1 VQNSYNIR
9 GDRGLSDFNTPQ
21 RVVLS
26 GVYTLP
32 FKGNRLTEGWE
43 ITLIE
48 QAQAGQPINFHISTT
63 TLSGGLTVIRPD
75 VTGPITT
82 GFAPG
87 TNGSATSVTYVQNPQ
102 VFFDQGATGFG
113 NVGRNVVQ
121 GPGFFN
127 TDVALVKNTR
137 INDRFTLQFK
147 ADAFDVFN
155 QVNFTNPVT
164 TLTALGQFVPT
175 STSTFG
181 LITGGTRFPAG
192 DFGTSRQL
200 QLSLKLRF

>member
-1 VQNSYNIR
+1 
-9 GDRGLSDFNTPQ
+9 
-21 RVVLS
+21 
-26 GVYTLP
+26 
-32 FKGNRLTEGWE
+32 
-43 ITLIE
+43 
-48 QAQAGQPINFHISTT
+48 
-63 TLSGGLTVIRPD
+63 
-75 VTGPITT
+75 
-82 GFAPG
+82 
-87 TNGSATSVTYVQNPQ
+87 VTYVQNPGA
-102 VFFDQGATGFG
+102 FFDQGATGFG

-200 QLSLKLRF
+200 QLSLKLHF